1 MLEETLATQN
11 GLEFGH
17 VRDRVFMVIDLEGEF
32 ITARTYPKMV
42 LITPRIIGS
51 VLSISA
57 PGIEDFQIDIQKLHE
72 MESRKIQTWFKDV
85 LDVVDAGDNFAE
97 WMSRCIL
104 GEKDGLRVVFYPSRD
119 PKPKA
124 VPRDRPFK
132 AAGRVDQGAF
142 ADETS
147 FMLLNQGS
155 IDELNTSL
163 QKPVTAL
170 RFRPNFLVKGPAAWE
185 EDKWVWIK
193 IGDET
198 VLKNVQPCTRCLF
211 TTIDPSTGEK
221 ASDHQPLKQLQK
233 TRTFK
238 ASGPTPAFGIQLGV
252 RQQGKVRIGDKVYV
266 GC

>member
-1 MLEETLATQN
+1 MLEEILATQN
-11 GLEFGH
+11 GLELGH
-17 VRDRVFMVIDLEGEF
+17 VRDRVFMVVGLKGEF
-32 ITARTYPKMV
+32 ITARSYPKMV
-42 LITPRIIGS
+42 LITPRIEGT
-51 VLSISA
+51 VMTISA
-57 PGIEDFQIDIQKLHE
+57 PGIEDFIIDIQKLHQ
-72 MESRKIQTWFKDV
+72 MKSQKIETWFKDT
-85 LDVVDAGDNFAE
+85 LDVVDAGDDFAE
-97 WMSRCIL
+97 WVSRYIL
-104 GEKDGLRVVFYPSRD
+104 GEKQGLRVVYYPSKE

-124 VPRDRPFK
+124 VPRNRPFK

-155 IDELNTSL
+155 IDELNLSL
-163 QKPVTAL
+163 DKHVSAL

-185 EDKWVWIK
+185 EDNWTWIK

-198 VLKNVQPCTRCLF
+198 VLKNVQPCTRCIF

-221 ASDHQPLKQLQK
+221 ANDNQPLKQLQK

-252 RQQGKVRIGDKVYV
+252 RQKGRVRVGDKVYV